1 MCLPGPGATILWG
14 KIPGKAEDGSPGVG
28 LAGFPA
34 SMPCPLPAAVLL
46 IRGAT
51 EAGDQL
57 GDDPFAKCFRDPDYM
72 ELLDTLTHG
81 LKNTTRPQRVVV
93 VGAGV
98 AGLVAA
104 KVLGD
109 AGHRVTLLEA
119 EKRVGG
125 RILTYRN
132 ETSGALVELGA
143 MRMPTNHWLVRTLCS
158 SLGLSLVPFRQVDP
172 HTWYAVNGV
181 KLRTYEVERN
191 PDLLGYRLRPRERKK
206 LPEDLYRL
214 GLEPAVQELKRLG
227 CSGVLKKYNAYTL
240 EGYLLGEGN
249 LSREAVRLLGDVLG
263 LDGFLALSFTEALRA
278 HEALNDQYLRVAGG
292 WDLLPGSLLHS
303 LSGPVHL
310 GASALSVLQAR
321 SGSGPGSAPASVSF
335 LDHASRERSL
345 PADRVLVATSAPAA
359 LRLAFDPPLSPARRH
374 ALRRLHYVGA
384 TKVALGFRRR
394 FWEAEGIA
402 GGKSVTDGLSRAV
415 YYPSDRVRGP
425 GGLLLA
431 GYAWSSA
438 AEAFAGLPAPEVFR
452 LALAELEGLHGA
464 QARELWDG
472 TGVVQRWAQDPRSQG
487 GFVVMEP
494 SGAAA
499 PGDEDGASEA
509 WIEPEGRVYFAGEHA
524 AFPHGWVEAAVKA
537 GLRAARAIHRDE
549 SDLPRSHGGRAAGPG
564 LEPVTFRLPGPGS
577 GHGGEDRPRHA
588 KPPVPLSIL
597 LPAGSPAFPPDRWRL
612 EHSKRSINT
621 TE

>member
-1 MCLPGPGATILWG
+1 MCHPGPGTVILW
-14 KIPGKAEDGSPGVG
+14 
-28 LAGFPA
+28 
-34 SMPCPLPAAVLL
+34 AVLL
-46 IRGAT
+46 VGGAAAGG
-51 EAGDQL
+51 AGDRL
-57 GDDPFAKCFRDPDYM
+57 GDDPFEKCFQDPDSM

-81 LKNTTRPQRVVV
+81 LKRTSRPQRVVV

-104 KVLGD
+104 KILGE

-191 PDLLGYRLRPRERKK
+191 PDLLGYKLRPRERKK
-206 LPEDLYRL
+206 LPEDLYQL
-214 GLEPAVQELKRLG
+214 GLDPAVQELKRLG
-227 CSGVLKKYNAYTL
+227 CAQVLKKYNAYTL

-263 LDGFLALSFTEALRA
+263 LDGFLALSFSEALRA
-278 HEALNDQYLRVAGG
+278 HGALNDQHRYLRVAGG
-292 WDLLPGSLLHS
+292 WDLLPGSLLRS
-303 LSGPVHL
+303 LPGPVHL
-310 GASALSVLQAR
+310 GASALSVHQAR
-321 SGSGPGSAPASVSF
+321 SGSGSAPASVTF
-335 LDHASRERSL
+335 LDHASRERTL

-359 LRLAFDPPLSPARRH
+359 LRLTFDPPLTPTRRQ

-415 YYPSDRVRGP
+415 YYPSGEARGP

-431 GYAWSSA
+431 SYAWSA
-438 AEAFAGLPAPEVFR
+438 AAGAFAGLPAPEVFR

-464 QARELWDG
+464 QVWELWDG
-472 TGVVQRWAQDPRSQG
+472 TGAVQRWAQDPRSQG
-487 GFVVMEP
+487 AFVVMEP
-494 SGAAA
+494 GGAAA
-499 PGDEDGASEA
+499 AEP
-509 WIEPEGRVYFAGEHA
+509 WTKPEGRVYFAGEHT

-537 GLRAARAIHRDE
+537 GLRAARAIHRD
-549 SDLPRSHGGRAAGPG
+549 A
-564 LEPVTFRLPGPGS
+564 
-577 GHGGEDRPRHA
+577 
-588 KPPVPLSIL
+588 
-597 LPAGSPAFPPDRWRL
+597 
-612 EHSKRSINT
+612 
-621 TE
+621 